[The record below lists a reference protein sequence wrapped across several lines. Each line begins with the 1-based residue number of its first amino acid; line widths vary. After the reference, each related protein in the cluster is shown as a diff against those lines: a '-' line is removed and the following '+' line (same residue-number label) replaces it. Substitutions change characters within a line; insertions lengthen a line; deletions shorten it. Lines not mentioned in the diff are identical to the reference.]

1 MGVRFLALDAASAHT
16 LDSFVYERFVPDGDT
31 FEVFTGAR

>member
-16 LDSFVYERFVPDGDT
+16 LDSFVYERFVPKPDSLG
-31 FEVFTGAR
+31 VFAGAH